1 MFLDDLKYAAVEK
14 CGLNP
19 DRPLLVGVSGGA
31 DSLALMFGLEILGF
45 PLKIAH
51 LDHSLRAASREDA
64 EFIEDL
70 AASRGL
76 AFVRERVDVGKAA
89 ETQGQSIEEAARH
102 VRYTFLFE
110 EARKIGA
117 QAVAV
122 GHHADDQVETVL
134 MHFLRGS
141 ALPGLTGMAYKNFIP
156 LWDSSIPL
164 VRPLLGIWRAEIET
178 FLDELGLEARVDHTN
193 QDVTYFR
200 NRLRHELIPELEK
213 YNPQIR
219 NVIWRMSDVLRE
231 ENRFLDE
238 QAQTAW
244 KDCLVNQN
252 QACIILNIAGVTNH
266 PTALQRRL
274 LRFAISLLRPDL
286 RDVGYDAVE
295 RGLAFVNDPSQNG
308 EIDFIARLNL
318 AKIDDTLII
327 KSWGSD
333 LPDWDL
339 PLLRNADSEFTLNL
353 QKPALLRHGWSLQA
367 RLITEVKPGDFDK
380 ASTLD
385 PNEAWLD
392 FDLLEM
398 PLMVRGRQP
407 GDQWQPLGMPGHT
420 KKLKDFFINEKIP
433 EHVRDLWPLVYS
445 GDEIAWVA
453 GLRPSEAFKIT
464 PSTQK
469 ILHLK
474 LVRKIAQ

>member
-14 CGLNP
+14 CGLKP
-19 DRPLLVGVSGGA
+19 DRPILVGVSGGT

-45 PLKIAH
+45 HLKIAH
-51 LDHSLRAASREDA
+51 LDHSLRTASREDA
-64 EFIEDL
+64 DYIENL
-70 AASRGL
+70 AVSRGL
-76 AFVRERVDVGKAA
+76 AFVRKRVDVGKAA
-89 ETQGQSIEEAARH
+89 EVQGQSIEEAARH
-102 VRYTFLFE
+102 VRYKFLFE

-141 ALPGLTGMAYKNFIP
+141 ALPGLIGMAYKNIIP

-164 VRPLLGIWRAEIET
+164 VRPLLGIWRIEIEA
-178 FLDELGLEARVDHTN
+178 FLEELGVEARIDHTN

-200 NRLRHELIPELEK
+200 NKLRHELIPELEN

-219 NVIWRMSDVLRE
+219 ELIWRMSDVLRE
-231 ENRFLDE
+231 EDRFLDE
-238 QAQTAW
+238 QSQTAW
-244 KDCLVNQN
+244 NDCLVKQN
-252 QACIILNIAGVTNH
+252 QDRIILDLAGLTRL

-274 LRFAISLLRPDL
+274 LRFTVSLLRPDL
-286 RDVGYDAVE
+286 RDVGYDAIE
-295 RGLAFVNDPSQNG
+295 RGLAFANDPKQNG
-308 EIDFIARLNL
+308 ETDFIARLNL
-318 AKIDDTLII
+318 VKIEDTLIV
-327 KSWGSD
+327 KTWGSD

-339 PLLRNADSEFTLNL
+339 PLLRRADSELTLNL
-353 QKPALLRHGWSLQA
+353 QRAAPLRHGWSLQA
-367 RLITEVKPGDFDK
+367 RLITEIKPGDLDK
-380 ASTLD
+380 ANTLD
-385 PNEAWLD
+385 SNEAWLD

-407 GDQWQPLGMPGHT
+407 GDRWQPLGMPGHT
-420 KKLKDFFINEKIP
+420 QKLKDFFINEKIP

-464 PSTQK
+464 SNTQK

>member
-1 MFLDDLKYAAVEK
+1 
-14 CGLNP
+14 
-19 DRPLLVGVSGGA
+19 
-31 DSLALMFGLEILGF
+31 
-45 PLKIAH
+45 
-51 LDHSLRAASREDA
+51 
-64 EFIEDL
+64 
-70 AASRGL
+70 
-76 AFVRERVDVGKAA
+76 VDVGKAA
-89 ETQGQSIEEAARH
+89 EVQGQSIEEAARH
-102 VRYTFLFE
+102 VRYMFLFE

-122 GHHADDQVETVL
+122 GHHANDQVETVL

-141 ALPGLTGMAYKNFIP
+141 ALPGLTGMAYKNIIP

-164 VRPLLGIWRAEIET
+164 VRPLLGIWRAEIEA
-178 FLDELGLEARVDHTN
+178 FLNELGVEARVDHTN

-219 NVIWRMSDVLRE
+219 ELIWRMSDVLRE
-231 ENRFLDE
+231 EDRFLDE
-238 QAQTAW
+238 QTQTAW
-244 KDCLVNQN
+244 KDCLVKQN
-252 QACIILNIAGVTNH
+252 QDRIILNIAGLTKQ

-274 LRFAISLLRPDL
+274 LRFAVSLLRPDL
-286 RDVGYDAVE
+286 RDVGYDAIE
-295 RGLAFVNDPSQNG
+295 RGLAFANDPLKNG
-308 EIDFIARLNL
+308 ETDFIARLNL

-327 KSWGSD
+327 KKWGSD

-339 PLLRNADSEFTLNL
+339 PLLQSADSELAL
-353 QKPALLRHGWSLQA
+353 DIQKAALLRHGWSLQA
-367 RLITEVKPGDFDK
+367 RLITEVKPGDLNK
-380 ASTLD
+380 ANTLD

-392 FDLLEM
+392 FELLEM
-398 PLMVRGRQP
+398 PLKVRGRQP
-407 GDQWQPLGMPGHT
+407 GDRWQPLGMPDHT
-420 KKLKDFFINEKIP
+420 QKLKDFFINEKIP

-464 PSTQK
+464 TSTQK

-474 LVRKIAQ
+474 LLRKIAQ